1 MWSWLVIRFR
11 LNRGLEQ
18 NLSSI
23 SHWFPSL
30 ASYYDLRFI
39 VHGRHNIF
47 KLSEILSS
55 LQLPSKMIT
64 LNIDSRLALP
74 NIYPPIRRIQIPAYI
89 RLFRYRSDFRPV
101 PVISSSLPPPH
112 SRLLRLHRAYDLFT
126 RLWSHLLRFITTK
139 STNCHSCDHQKTN
152 TGKVIN
158 SPNPPR
164 FSVLQETTPQ
174 ISGFFCFIF
183 YFWMQTYYVFR
194 SMFDHTPPLR
204 ALFNRPQQLFT
215 QHTKPYIYHCFGV

>member
-1 MWSWLVIRFR
+1 
-11 LNRGLEQ
+11 
-18 NLSSI
+18 
-23 SHWFPSL
+23 
-30 ASYYDLRFI
+30 
-39 VHGRHNIF
+39 
-47 KLSEILSS
+47 
-55 LQLPSKMIT
+55 MIT

-126 RLWSHLLRFITTK
+126 RKQI
-139 STNCHSCDHQKTN
+139 
-152 TGKVIN
+152 
-158 SPNPPR
+158 P
-164 FSVLQETTPQ
+164 ETTPQ
-174 ISGFFCFIF
+174 ISG
-183 YFWMQTYYVFR
+183 